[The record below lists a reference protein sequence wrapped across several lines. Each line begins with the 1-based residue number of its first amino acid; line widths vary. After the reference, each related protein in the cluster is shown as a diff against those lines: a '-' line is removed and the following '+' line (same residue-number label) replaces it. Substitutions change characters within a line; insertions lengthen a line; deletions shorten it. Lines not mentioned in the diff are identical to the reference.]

1 MDSITKIR
9 NNVVLPDQQKFPI
22 LCQLKT
28 ASVFLR
34 PSSDSGLYKRSFYRA
49 TLLDWFKFITQ
60 ENHSDSRILSDSVGE
75 SDPIGF
81 DKIRCRIHSPG
92 DNRRVV
98 RCSRHSDTIQGE
110 ILINNIVCWG
120 LTLDDHR
127 SLYVSNDEKDEVKRY
142 QLGDKIDTLVA
153 GANGTGSRLN

>member
-1 MDSITKIR
+1 ILNIPAKAKWAQNGVTIAGDLGDGVGNRLDQVRSPSDVLTDKETDSLIICNR
-9 NNVVLPDQQKFPI
+9 
-22 LCQLKT
+22 
-28 ASVFLR
+28 
-34 PSSDSGLYKRSFYRA
+34 
-49 TLLDWFKFITQ
+49 
-60 ENHSDSRILSDSVGE
+60 
-75 SDPIGF
+75 
-81 DKIRCRIHSPG
+81 